1 MKVSS
6 QVTDIRKD
14 PWAVAQRIG
23 VEKDISD
30 NEWGYYIHPKLH
42 SQPPDRGNEQ
52 FAFATGN
59 KNPTSK

>member
-1 MKVSS
+1 L
-6 QVTDIRKD
+6 
-14 PWAVAQRIG
+14 ANAQRIG

-30 NEWGYYIHPKLH
+30 NERGYYIHPELH

>member
-1 MKVSS
+1 VSSERVNGTSGMKVSS

-30 NEWGYYIHPKLH
+30 NE
-42 SQPPDRGNEQ
+42 
-52 FAFATGN
+52 
-59 KNPTSK
+59 